1 MLGNCERL
9 KIIIKFKTRY
19 HNEKVNYF
27 LYVISEGEVIQKQ
40 SFCVY
45 NKIIFKPS
53 LLELSVLEEY
63 SAVEF
68 AYHV

>member
-19 HNEKVNYF
+19 HNEKVNHF

-45 NKIIFKPS
+45 NELIFKP
-53 LLELSVLEEY
+53 
-63 SAVEF
+63 
-68 AYHV
+68 